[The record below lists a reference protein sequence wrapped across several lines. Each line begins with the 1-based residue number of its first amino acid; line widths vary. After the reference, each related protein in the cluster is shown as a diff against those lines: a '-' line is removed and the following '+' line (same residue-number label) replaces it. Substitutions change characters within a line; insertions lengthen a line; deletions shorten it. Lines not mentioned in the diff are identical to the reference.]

1 MNHFE
6 YINGEL
12 YAEGVAIR
20 DMADKVGTPFFCYST
35 ATLERHYHV
44 YADAFEGLDATVCF
58 AVKANSNQ
66 AVLKTLANLGAGAD
80 VVSVGEMRRAL
91 RAGMKPSK
99 VIFSGVG
106 KADAEMRE
114 ALAADIAQINVESIP
129 ELVELNRVAIDMG
142 KKARIALRV
151 NPHVDAKT
159 HEKIATGKAENKFGI
174 DWTRAIEVYRNAATM
189 DGIEVTGI
197 AMHIGSQLTDLAP
210 FREAFTRLSDLV
222 EQLRAEGIDIR
233 NLDLGG
239 GLGIA
244 YQGETP
250 PLPDAYGQMV
260 RETVGHLGCHITLE
274 PGRLIAGNA
283 GIMVSR
289 VMYIKEGEAKRF
301 VILDAAM
308 NDLIRPTL
316 YNAYHEIIP
325 VDEQGEG
332 DKQVKVDVVGPVCE
346 TGDTFGKDRDL
357 PDDLKAGDLVAVM
370 SAGAYGAVMS
380 STYNTRALTPEVL
393 VKGNNFAIV
402 RPRQEIDEL
411 INMDQVPSW
420 LSNA

>member
-6 YINGEL
+6 YVDGVLN
-12 YAEGVAIR
+12 AEGVSIPEL
-20 DMADKVGTPFFCYST
+20 ADQVGTPFYCYST
-35 ATLERHYHV
+35 ATLERHYKV
-44 YADAFEGLDATVCF
+44 YASAFDGLDATVCY
-58 AVKANSNQ
+58 ALKANSNQ
-66 AVLKTLANLGAGAD
+66 AVIRTLAKLGAGAD

-91 RAGMKPSK
+91 RAGVAPSK

-114 ALAADIAQINVESIP
+114 ALDADIAQINVESIP
-129 ELVELNRVAIDMG
+129 ELVELNRVALDMG
-142 KKARIALRV
+142 KKARIALRI

-174 DWTRAIEVYRNAATM
+174 DWTRAIEVYRDAAKM
-189 DGIEVTGI
+189 DGIEITGI
-197 AMHIGSQLTDLAP
+197 AMHIGSQLTDLTP
-210 FREAFTRLSDLV
+210 FREAFTRLAGMV
-222 EQLRAEGIDIR
+222 EELRTYGIDIK

-250 PLPDAYGQMV
+250 PLPEAYGQMV

-274 PGRLIAGNA
+274 PGRLIVGNA
-283 GIMVSR
+283 GILVSR
-289 VMYIKEGEAKRF
+289 VMYIKDGEAKRF
-301 VILDAAM
+301 AILDAAM

-316 YNAYHEIIP
+316 YNAYHEIIA
-325 VDEQGEG
+325 VNEAG
-332 DKQVKVDVVGPVCE
+332 DDDKMALMDVVGPICE
-346 TGDTFGKDRDL
+346 TGDTFGKDRKL
-357 PDDLKAGDLVAVM
+357 PDNLQPGDLVAIC

-393 VKGNNFAIV
+393 VSGDKFAVI
-402 RPRQEIDEL
+402 RERQSIDEL
-411 INMDQVPSW
+411 IGLDKIPGW
-420 LSNA
+420 LD